1 MIETDVIDSD
11 IALILSRAPIKRANM
26 NLNFNEDTTLPEYIP
41 KQEI

>member
-11 IALILSRAPIKRANM
+11 IALTLSKASMKRANM
-26 NLNFNEDTTLPEYIP
+26 KLNFKVDTTLPEYIP